1 MELHWTDFALLLAIV
16 VIGCAVTFVILRR
29 SMQRSVSN
37 AQAEIQKN
45 LLALSGALHE
55 LEIRLAELRSV
66 VAAGSGPEADAEA
79 SPEKIETQKPEEPV
93 SPHILATI
101 TAAATAFLGRHVHI
115 RSLRSLSSSQQTVSP
130 WTQQGRVSV
139 QASHNLRA
147 RR

>member
-1 MELHWTDFALLLAIV
+1 VELHWTDFALLLAIV

-29 SMQRSVSN
+29 SIRRSVSS
-37 AQAEIQKN
+37 AQAEMQQN
-45 LLALSGALHE
+45 LLALTGALHE

-66 VAAGSGPEADAEA
+66 VASGSESEAGTEVPIEDAESQA
-79 SPEKIETQKPEEPV
+79 AREPV
-93 SPHILATI
+93 SSHLLATI

-115 RSLRSLSSSQQTVSP
+115 RSLRSVPSQQSVSP